1 MNSHIQL
8 NEAGEFLRYIPAV
21 TPIEWDDNNYC
32 TVLALIAD
40 GKAEQFRVHPFYAS
54 VEPSHDPITQAVSEI
69 DPVLV
74 DDVWTQQWQV
84 TELSPEQIEEN
95 QASKAAADVRL
106 VAEKIEA
113 LWRAADKY
121 TSSYISGVAIGIL
134 TIGAMR
140 QLPKAMAVTAWSG
153 AIWAEYYARKEMVT
167 ATSEDN
173 HDFSWFGPIPHS
185 VPELRAE
192 AVM

>member
-1 MNSHIQL
+1 MKYAYIQ
-8 NEAGEFLRYIPAV
+8 NHSVAQVLRVPPETLYVPEMAAQFV
-21 TPIEWDDNNYC
+21 ECGDD
-32 TVLALIAD
+32 VEVGWVWD
-40 GKAEQFRVHPFYAS
+40 GKTFKAPPA
-54 VEPSHDPITQAVSEI
+54 PTQAEI
-69 DPVLV
+69 D
-74 DDVWTQQWQV
+74 
-84 TELSPEQIEEN
+84 E
-95 QASKAAADVRL
+95 ADAKRL
-106 VAEKIEA
+106 QDKIEA
-113 LWRAADKY
+113 LWQAADRY
-121 TSSYISGVAIGIL
+121 TSGYISGVAIGIL

-192 AVM
+192 AGM

>member
-1 MNSHIQL
+1 MKYAYTQNNTVAQVLRVDPANIYRPEMAKQFV
-8 NEAGEFLRYIPAV
+8 ECGEEVEVGWLWDGETFKAPPA
-21 TPIEWDDNNYC
+21 P
-32 TVLALIAD
+32 
-40 GKAEQFRVHPFYAS
+40 
-54 VEPSHDPITQAVSEI
+54 TQAEI
-69 DPVLV
+69 D
-74 DDVWTQQWQV
+74 
-84 TELSPEQIEEN
+84 E
-95 QASKAAADVRL
+95 ADAKRL
-106 VAEKIEA
+106 QDKIEA
-113 LWRAADKY
+113 LWQAADRY
-121 TSSYISGVAIGIL
+121 TSGYISGVAIGIL

-192 AVM
+192 AGM